1 LAADGRD
8 RLQLRALLRPPTR
21 ARRRRRRHAGVAA
34 ARQPDDGRIVRLARQ
49 LAHPGAARGRHRRRS
64 RNVALPRLL
73 GGVARRGEGPRRG
86 ENRGMSP
93 SDDRLLLDARVGAS
107 PPWPAYVT
115 ASLAWHAG
123 AAAVAIVAPQQWPWA
138 LGAVAANHAL
148 LTAGGLL
155 PRSRWLGSNW
165 TRLPAAAI
173 ARREVALTIDDGPD
187 PEVTPA
193 VLDILDQHGARA
205 TFFCIA
211 ERARAHASLCRE
223 IVARGHSV
231 QNHSDRHAHTFS
243 LLGPKAIAREL
254 AAAQATIA
262 AITGKPPQFFRAP
275 AGLRN
280 PFLAPVL
287 QRLDLQLVSWTRRGF
302 DTVRRDADAV
312 LARLVGGLG
321 AGDILLAH
329 DGHAART
336 RDGVAVVVRAL
347 PALLD

>member
-1 LAADGRD
+1 
-8 RLQLRALLRPPTR
+8 
-21 ARRRRRRHAGVAA
+21 V
-34 ARQPDDGRIVRLARQ
+34 
-49 LAHPGAARGRHRRRS
+49 
-64 RNVALPRLL
+64 
-73 GGVARRGEGPRRG
+73 
-86 ENRGMSP
+86 SP
-93 SDDRLLLDARVGAS
+93 STDHA
-107 PPWPAYVT
+107 PPRPRAATTWPTYVT

-123 AAAVAIVAPQQWPWA
+123 AAGVAIVAPQTWPWA

-165 TRLPAAAI
+165 TRLPAASA
-173 ARREVALTIDDGPD
+173 ARHEVAITLDDGPD

-193 VLDILDQHGARA
+193 VLDILDRHGARA

-211 ERARAHASLCRE
+211 ARARAHAALCRE

-231 QNHSDRHAHTFS
+231 QNHSNGHAHNFS
-243 LLGPKAIAREL
+243 LLGPKAIAREI
-254 AAAQATIA
+254 ATAQDAIA
-262 AITGKPPQFFRAP
+262 DLCGEVPRYFRAP

-287 QRLDLQLVSWTRRGF
+287 QRLDLQLVSWTRRGL

-312 LARLVGGLG
+312 LARLVRNLRG
-321 AGDILLAH
+321 GDILVAH

-336 RDGVAVVVRAL
+336 AAGVPVVVAAL
-347 PALLD
+347 PALLDRLAALGLVAVTLPEAARADAGAASEAR

>member
-1 LAADGRD
+1 MSVPTD
-8 RLQLRALLRPPTR
+8 RMP
-21 ARRRRRRHAGVAA
+21 
-34 ARQPDDGRIVRLARQ
+34 
-49 LAHPGAARGRHRRRS
+49 
-64 RNVALPRLL
+64 
-73 GGVARRGEGPRRG
+73 
-86 ENRGMSP
+86 
-93 SDDRLLLDARVGAS
+93 LDARAPVS

-115 ASLAWHAG
+115 ASVAWHAG
-123 AAAVAIVAPQQWPWA
+123 AAGVAIVAPQEWPWA

-165 TRLPAAAI
+165 TRLPAAAA

-193 VLDILDQHGARA
+193 VLDVLDRRGARA

-211 ERARAHASLCRE
+211 ERVRAHGSLCRE

-254 AAAQATIA
+254 AAAQETIA
-262 AITGKPPQFFRAP
+262 AITGEPPRFFRAP

-280 PFLAPVL
+280 PFLAPIL
-287 QRLDLQLVSWTRRGF
+287 QRFDLQLVSWTRRGF
-302 DTVRRDADAV
+302 DTRRASTAS
-312 LARLVGGLG
+312 
-321 AGDILLAH
+321 
-329 DGHAART
+329 AASAPATSCSRMTAT
-336 RDGVAVVVRAL
+336 RRAPQTGSPL
-347 PALLD
+347 SWRRCRRCSIASMRSGSLR